1 MCRYDNIIKHM
12 DNKYLAMDMLRFT
25 TAGSVDDGKSTL
37 IGRLLYDS
45 KSIFEDQLEAIELT
59 SRNSGEE
66 QVNLALLT
74 DGLRAEREQKIT
86 IDVAYR
92 YFATPR
98 RKFVI
103 ADTPGH
109 IQYTR
114 NMVTGASTADLA
126 IILVDAR
133 KGVLTQSKRHS
144 FISTL
149 LQIPHLVVAV
159 NKMDLVDYS
168 QDVFEQI
175 VADFREFGSRMDVD
189 DITFIPISALK
200 GDNIVQKSENM
211 PWYNGPTLLY
221 HLEHVHVD
229 AARNLIDFR
238 FPVQYVIRPN
248 DAFRGFAGRI
258 SSGIIRKGDAVT
270 VLPSRLTSRIK
281 SINTYE
287 GTLEEARSGD
297 SVVLQIEDEID
308 ISRGDMIAR
317 SNNVPHFSRSFD
329 AYLCWMSVEPMELG
343 KRYLLMHTTRT
354 IQSVVRKLSYQID
367 VDTMKRMPAS
377 ELKLNEIGRVSIDTA
392 MPLFLDTYRR
402 NIATG
407 SFILVDPGTNVTV
420 GAGMVRKAVQVE
432 MNGPV
437 AGQAFF
443 KEGTLRISRVAPLT
457 TEDFTGLHRAKE
469 EQAATVEGADTPDTD
484 KGKAG
489 ARGGGGTG
497 EEKMY
502 DQSARAG
509 ENGGGQPGL
518 VSDDIQADHPGD
530 WGTRRYEQRSEN
542 VIWAPSGVSREV
554 RERRNGHKAMV
565 IWLTGIS
572 GAGKSTIANALEL
585 MLWNEGKH
593 TVILDGDMMRHGL
606 TGDLGFS
613 PHDRKENIRRAAH
626 TARAF
631 LEHGNIVICA
641 FVSPYK
647 KDREMAREIIGPNDY
662 FEVYVYCDP
671 EIARKRDPKGLYT
684 KAIKGEIK
692 GLTGYDAP
700 YEEPLQPMTRINTS
714 RLSVDEATMM
724 LRRKLLLA

>member
-1 MCRYDNIIKHM
+1 MTHIDT
-12 DNKYLAMDMLRFT
+12 KYLNMDMLRFT

-37 IGRLLYDS
+37 IGRLLFDS
-45 KSIFEDQLEAIELT
+45 KSIFEDQMEAIELS
-59 SRNSGEE
+59 SRNSGED

-98 RKFVI
+98 RKFII

-168 QDVFEQI
+168 QEVFEQI
-175 VADFREFGSRMDVD
+175 VRDFREFGAKMDVD

-200 GDNIVQKSENM
+200 GDSIVQKSERM

-229 AARNLIDFR
+229 AVRNLIDFR
-238 FPVQYVIRPN
+238 FPVQYVLRPN
-248 DAFRGFAGRI
+248 HEFRGYAGRI
-258 SSGIIRKGDAVT
+258 TSGIIRRGDQVT
-270 VLPSRLTSRIK
+270 ILPSRLKSHIK
-281 SINTYE
+281 SISTFE
-287 GTLEEARSGD
+287 GPLEEARAGD
-297 SVVLQIEDEID
+297 SVVLQIEDDID

-329 AYLCWMSVEPMELG
+329 AYLCWMSAEPMDLG

-354 IQSVVRKLSYQID
+354 IQAEVRKLSYQID

-377 ELKLNEIGRVSIDTA
+377 QLELNEIGRVGVETA
-392 MPLFLDTYRR
+392 QPLFLDTYRR
-402 NIATG
+402 NTGTG
-407 SFILVDPGTNVTV
+407 SFILVDPDTNVTV

-437 AGQAFF
+437 IGEAFSTDARLRLTDIGLSWPLGAG
-443 KEGTLRISRVAPLT
+443 V
-457 TEDFTGLHRAKE
+457 D
-469 EQAATVEGADTPDTD
+469 
-484 KGKAG
+484 
-489 ARGGGGTG
+489 
-497 EEKMY
+497 EEKQHNE
-502 DQSARAG
+502 DALEEELLKESAADKANLDKDAPARDAPAG
-509 ENGGGQPGL
+509 EDAMPPAAPKVEHPPAGDEGRPDHGIR
-518 VSDDIQADHPGD
+518 SDH
-530 WGTRRYEQRSEN
+530 
-542 VIWAPSGVSREV
+542 VVWAPTSVSREE
-554 RERRNGHKAMV
+554 RERRNGHKSMAV
-565 IWLTGIS
+565 WLTGIS
-572 GAGKSTIANALEL
+572 GAGKSTIARGLERV
-585 MLWNEGKH
+585 LWEEGKQA
-593 TVILDGDMMRHGL
+593 VILDGDMMRHGL

-613 PHDRKENIRRAAH
+613 PEDRRENIRRVAH
-626 TARAF
+626 AARAF
-631 LEHGNIVICA
+631 LENGSIVICA
-641 FVSPYK
+641 FVSPYVD
-647 KDREMAREIIGPNDY
+647 DRQMAREIIGPTDF
-662 FEVYVYCDP
+662 FEIYVHCDIS
-671 EIARKRDPKGLYT
+671 IARKRDPKDLYK
-684 KAIKGEIK
+684 KADAGIIKN
-692 GLTGYDAP
+692 LTGVDAP
-700 YEEPLQPMTRINTS
+700 YEAPVNPVVKIDTS
-714 RLSVDEATMM
+714 KFSPEEAVEAV
-724 LRRKLLLA
+724 RRRLLLA